1 MSRSRLLIII
11 NVVFLFVSN
20 FGSGNFAV
28 STISCAFPDDVKS
41 TYEYGK
47 LGFSY
52 LRRSSSLFRDMLPAK
67 NCWNLFCG
75 NSTDSES
82 ETLLVSE
89 PESEPESES
98 ESELYGL

>member
-1 MSRSRLLIII
+1 
-11 NVVFLFVSN
+11 
-20 FGSGNFAV
+20 
-28 STISCAFPDDVKS
+28 
-41 TYEYGK
+41 
-47 LGFSY
+47 
-52 LRRSSSLFRDMLPAK
+52 MLPAK

-98 ESELYGL
+98 ESELYGF